1 MRLLYAACQCSCL
14 VYGPLAQ
21 SGPELTKIMSRAS
34 SMTGTS
40 KAVSMW
46 KMESENALI
55 VSVKG
60 TASATDHMVNLNSE
74 AQDAG
79 DILVR
84 MLLFFI
90 FITLISNA
98 NS

>member
-1 MRLLYAACQCSCL
+1 
-14 VYGPLAQ
+14 
-21 SGPELTKIMSRAS
+21 
-34 SMTGTS
+34 
-40 KAVSMW
+40 MW